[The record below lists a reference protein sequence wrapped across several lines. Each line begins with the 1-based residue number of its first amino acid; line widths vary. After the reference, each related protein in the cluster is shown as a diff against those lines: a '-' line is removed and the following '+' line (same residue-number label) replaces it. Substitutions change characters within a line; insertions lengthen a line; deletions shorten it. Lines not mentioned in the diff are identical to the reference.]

1 MIIIFILALYYIV
14 LSGVY
19 VCFIDFLCILRNC
32 LIYLY
37 LYKLLGFPGG
47 SVVKNLPAVQELLET
62 WVQFLSWEHPLGFP
76 CSSVGK

>member
-1 MIIIFILALYYIV
+1 MAIIFILELHYIV

-37 LYKLLGFPGG
+37 LYKLLGFPGD
-47 SVVKNLPAVQELLET
+47 SVVKNLPAMQKT
-62 WVQFLSWEHPLGFP
+62 WVQFPWVRKIS
-76 CSSVGK
+76 